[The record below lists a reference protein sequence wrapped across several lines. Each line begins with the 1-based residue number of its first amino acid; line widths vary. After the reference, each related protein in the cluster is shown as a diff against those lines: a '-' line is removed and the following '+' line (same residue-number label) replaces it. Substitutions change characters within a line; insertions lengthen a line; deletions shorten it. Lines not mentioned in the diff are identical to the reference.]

1 MARQSQREQILQYL
15 KNGNSITQM
24 EAIEMF
30 GCTRLAARINEIRDA
45 GYPIKSKMI
54 SSKNRYGVPISY
66 CQYSIQRE

>member
-24 EAIEMF
+24 EAIELF
-30 GCTRLAARINEIRDA
+30 GCTRLAARINELRDE

-54 SSKNRYGVPISY
+54 SSKNRYGVPMSY
-66 CQYSIQRE
+66 CEYSIQRE

>member
-1 MARQSQREQILQYL
+1 MAKQSQRDLILQYL
-15 KNGNSITQM
+15 ESGNSITQM

-30 GCTRLAARINEIRDA
+30 GCTRLAARINELRDA

-54 SSKNRYGVPISY
+54 SSKSRYGVPISY

>member
-24 EAIEMF
+24 EATEMF
-30 GCTRLAARINEIRDA
+30 GCTRLAARINELRDA

-54 SSKNRYGVPISY
+54 SSKNRYGVPMSY